1 MAAPRLV
8 RVKMLRNHGAAVCYA
23 GPRGVAVRF
32 ERPDGRLSVPEAA
45 ALLGTYPNMVRR
57 MAAAR
62 RLVMHKGRHCI
73 SLADCRRLLRLP
85 RARRLTAEKT
95 A

>member
-1 MAAPRLV
+1 M
-8 RVKMLRNHGAAVCYA
+8 
-23 GPRGVAVRF
+23 
-32 ERPDGRLSVPEAA
+32 PESA